1 MKIGTNTFGGMVP
14 RAEPHLLTDSQAQLA
29 VNAKV
34 WRGALQPLHANAFIV
49 GLAKPGTKKTIYRF
63 GRDLDSDTQYWFHWL
78 NDTDVASGP
87 IPDDPNERTYY
98 TEAGQPPKVTDASIA
113 LGGTTYPV
121 VSYLLGLPTPALSA
135 LTTVGGTGVDGAIAQ
150 TTSVVYTYVSAWG
163 EEGPPSAA
171 STLTSLVTGQTL
183 TVTNMS
189 GPPSGA
195 HNVAAKR
202 IYVANTASGTAA
214 YQFWAE
220 IPVANDAYSAVL
232 NYADLAESISDPYL
246 SPPPTDLFGILA
258 HPNGFMIG
266 FSGKRVCRSEVNMPH
281 GWPAAYTDPVAHLIV
296 GGAMIGTSCVVCTQ
310 KKTYLG
316 VASDPINWQLTEL
329 EINQPCVSKRSI
341 VEADG
346 SVLYA
351 SPDGLISVGGDGTA
365 VNVTDAIFTPDQW
378 QAYKPESISAY
389 FFKGSYLAFYDNG
402 STQGGFVI
410 DAKNSEVY
418 NLGFFAT
425 AGYSDPRRNALFLA
439 IGDNVVR
446 FDPISGTSTDLLW
459 RSKRYL
465 ADKRGALCGGRVIS
479 TQYPVTLRLYADNTL
494 VHTETVANKSV
505 FAMKSGYRAREFYYE
520 IEFSV
525 GAEVSE
531 AACCTTQA
539 EFAYLTFTQLGY
551 GQ

>member
-1 MKIGTNTFGGMVP
+1 MKLGTRTFGGMVP

-34 WRGALQPLHANAFIV
+34 WRGSLQPLHANAVIV
-49 GLAKPGTKKTIYRF
+49 GLAKPGTKRTIYRF
-63 GRDLDSDTQYWFHWL
+63 GRDLDSDSQYWFHWL
-78 NDTDVASGP
+78 NDTDVAEGP

-121 VSYLLGLPTPALSA
+121 VSYLLGLPTPVLSA
-135 LTTVGGTGVDGAIAQ
+135 IVTVGGTGADGAIAQ
-150 TTSVVYTYVSAWG
+150 TTSAIYTYVSAWG

-171 STLTSLVTGQTL
+171 STLVDVATGQTI
-183 TVTNMS
+183 TVANMS

-195 HNVAAKR
+195 YNVALKR
-202 IYVANTASGTAA
+202 IYIANTSSGTAN
-214 YQFWAE
+214 YQFWREVPAGTAS
-220 IPVANDAYSAVL
+220 ITDVL
-232 NYADLAESISDPYL
+232 TFTDLAESISDPYL

-281 GWPAAYTDPVAHLIV
+281 GWPVAYTDPVSHKIV

-351 SPDGLISVGGDGTA
+351 SPDGLISVAGDGTA

-389 FFKGSYLAFYDNG
+389 FFKGAYLAFYDNG

-418 NLGFFAT
+418 NLGFYAT

-446 FDPISGTSTDLLW
+446 FDPINGSATDLLW
-459 RSKRYL
+459 RSKRYIM
-465 ADKRGALCGGRVIS
+465 DKRATLCAARVIS
-479 TQYPVTLRLYADNTL
+479 TQYPVTLRLYADNAL
-494 VHTETVANKSV
+494 VHTQTVTDKMV
-505 FAMKSGYRAREFYYE
+505 FPMASGYRAREFYYE
-520 IEFSV
+520 IECAAN
-525 GAEVSE
+525 AEVSE
-531 AACCTTQA
+531 CLLASAQF
-539 EFAYLTFTQLGY
+539 EF